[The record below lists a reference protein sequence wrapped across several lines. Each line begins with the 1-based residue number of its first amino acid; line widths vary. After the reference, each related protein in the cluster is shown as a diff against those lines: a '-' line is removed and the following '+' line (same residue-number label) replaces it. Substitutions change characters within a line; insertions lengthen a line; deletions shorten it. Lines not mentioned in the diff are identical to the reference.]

1 MKTAFDHIDSRGKM
15 HSSDWDRQQ
24 AESKY
29 ARERDQQG
37 KDLTAAAKYGAIQ
50 SARAAEAAEEQN
62 ALLAEQNKLL
72 MMSPEERAAYKESL
86 EKAKRQEQRRK
97 AEEAAYWSSP
107 AGVNARK
114 LAEEQAKRAEEQ
126 ARQESL
132 RQLGKFLR
140 IHLLCFIAIVCG
152 FFILNE
158 LNEKQMDFVSV
169 LTAGVFFGF
178 FSGGF
183 LAFIIFNFLRRN
195 E

>member
-29 ARERDQQG
+29 ARDRDQQG
-37 KDLTAAAKYGAIQ
+37 KDLSAFAKYSAIQ

-72 MMSPEERAAYKESL
+72 MMSPEERAAYKERL
-86 EKAKRQEQRRK
+86 ETLKRQEQRRK
-97 AEEAAYWSSP
+97 AELAAYWSSP
-107 AGVNARK
+107 AGVKARK
-114 LAEEQAKRAEEQ
+114 LEEEQAKRAEEQ

-140 IHLLCFIAIVCG
+140 IHLLCFIAIICG
-152 FFILNE
+152 FFVLNM
-158 LNEKQMDFVSV
+158 LNKTPMSFVEV
-169 LTAGVFFGF
+169 LGIGAFFGV

-183 LAFIIFNFLRRN
+183 VAFIIFRFLRRN